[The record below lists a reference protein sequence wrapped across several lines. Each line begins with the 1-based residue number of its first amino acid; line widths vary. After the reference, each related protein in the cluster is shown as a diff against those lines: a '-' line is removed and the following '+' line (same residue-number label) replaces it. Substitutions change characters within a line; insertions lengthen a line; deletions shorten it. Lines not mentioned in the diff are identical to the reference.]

1 MVTTALRNS
10 ALLQRAI
17 ECSQSKKKL
26 ELNVRVHSIGQLDR
40 EIFLLGLKGTCAF
53 WELKQMTNSA
63 AHQTDQLTE
72 EAAAA
77 DEQRATLVPTS
88 TLGGADGEMSAP
100 TSINACVFQVYQEG
114 FPSWLHHS
122 SALPFLLHEIHL
134 IYST

>member
-17 ECSQSKKKL
+17 ECSQSRKKL

-40 EIFLLGLKGTCAF
+40 EIFLLGLNGTCAF
-53 WELKQMTNSA
+53 WELKQMSDA
-63 AHQTDQLTE
+63 AGHQTQQFAD

-77 DEQRATLVPTS
+77 ELAGGASEPRATLVPTS
-88 TLGGADGEMSAP
+88 TLGGASGEMSAP
-100 TSINACVFQVYQEG
+100 TSINASVFQVYQEG

-122 SALPFLLHEIHL
+122 SALLSLLLH
-134 IYST
+134 

>member
-40 EIFLLGLKGTCAF
+40 EIFLLGLKGTCSF
-53 WELKQMTNSA
+53 WELKQMSDSA
-63 AHQTDQLTE
+63 GHQTEQLAD
-72 EAAAA
+72 EAAV
-77 DEQRATLVPTS
+77 DEKRTTLVPTS

-100 TSINACVFQVYQEG
+100 TSINASVFQVYQEG
-114 FPSWLHHS
+114 FPSWFHHS
-122 SALPFLLHEIHL
+122 SALLFLP
-134 IYST
+134 